1 MGNNI
6 STAEEGVI
14 KLEKNNLLIKKYFDL
29 STVVKGFLGY
39 NCCKVEIPG
48 NELNQNSSFFL
59 FNIEGFFDIE
69 KGIFFNIKNLVNL
82 MIFFNNNKIDI
93 SSYED
98 FSVKIQ
104 IFLIF
109 AEIAICFK
117 DEWANDISEVGEK
130 KCLKKIN
137 KKNIKEY
144 KKKKQIEKKIKE
156 KEDISKNETKIN
168 EIKKVNKLNQFIK
181 FIFNT
186 NPKRIAF
193 GLAGIRNCQIAINF
207 LEKIIPFEQFKG
219 YITSTLKFIE
229 GGVEIFAGIKEGI
242 KCYKNFNFF
251 SFLEAV
257 YFLVQGAKN
266 ISESSIE
273 IYNKYQENNLTK
285 AQENFRTLLNK
296 MQQLF
301 SDLVQTNF
309 QKLYEGNVIV
319 LAIDNSKSMNKNN
332 NEGVY
337 LKIIKVEGVD
347 HYAKCLNNNDTN
359 RNNYIK
365 NMTLLYSNLIY
376 QINEFDN
383 FKSGSQINEMYAFLL
398 IVEKLILKQNDINFE
413 EEIDSKYIENV
424 IIKYKN
430 IILDNLDY
438 LIEKLEEKAF
448 DTSDIEN
455 ILENKRNSHEILK
468 PITPIKEVKEI
479 NDKITNKGEKNE
491 KRNKIYYSAS
501 STQLSKNN
509 KRYFEKP
516 KSNYNNDSLEAPIIK
531 EVNQKKIN
539 NTISNIYAKKG
550 NYNGVRAF
558 YKRRNEK
565 NNIQLNNSQSSQNY
579 LDKQAAPNASNFNS

>member
-1 MGNNI
+1 MGNTI

-14 KLEKNNLLIKKYFDL
+14 NLEKNNLLIKKYFDL

-48 NELNQNSSFFL
+48 SELNQNSSFFL

-69 KGIFFNIKNLVNL
+69 KGIFVNIKNLVNL

-98 FSVKIQ
+98 FSDKIQ
-104 IFLIF
+104 YILLFVESSKCI
-109 AEIAICFK
+109 K
-117 DEWANDISEVGEK
+117 DKWANDKSEVGK
-130 KCLKKIN
+130 MN

-144 KKKKQIEKKIKE
+144 KKKKQIEKKIKK
-156 KEDISKNETKIN
+156 KEDAFKNETKIN
-168 EIKKVNKLNQFIK
+168 EIEKVNKLNQFIK
-181 FIFNT
+181 FIINT
-186 NPKRIAF
+186 DPKRIAL
-193 GLAGIRNCQIAINF
+193 GLASLRNCQPAINF

-219 YITSTLKFIE
+219 YFTSGLQLIE
-229 GGVEIFAGIKEGI
+229 GGVEILAGIKETI
-242 KCYKNFNFF
+242 KCYKNF
-251 SFLEAV
+251 SFCSFIEAA
-257 YFLVQGAKN
+257 YFLFQGTMN
-266 ISESSIE
+266 ITESSIE

-285 AQENFRTLLNK
+285 AQENLKTLLNK
-296 MQQLF
+296 MEQLF

-347 HYAKCLNNNDTN
+347 YYAKCLNNNDTN

-365 NMTLLYSNLIY
+365 NMALLYSNLIY

-438 LIEKLEEKAF
+438 LIEKLKEKKEF

-455 ILENKRNSHEILK
+455 ILENKRNSHETLK
-468 PITPIKEVKEI
+468 PITATKEVK
-479 NDKITNKGEKNE
+479 K
-491 KRNKIYYSAS
+491 
-501 STQLSKNN
+501 
-509 KRYFEKP
+509 
-516 KSNYNNDSLEAPIIK
+516 
-531 EVNQKKIN
+531 
-539 NTISNIYAKKG
+539 
-550 NYNGVRAF
+550 
-558 YKRRNEK
+558 
-565 NNIQLNNSQSSQNY
+565 
-579 LDKQAAPNASNFNS
+579 